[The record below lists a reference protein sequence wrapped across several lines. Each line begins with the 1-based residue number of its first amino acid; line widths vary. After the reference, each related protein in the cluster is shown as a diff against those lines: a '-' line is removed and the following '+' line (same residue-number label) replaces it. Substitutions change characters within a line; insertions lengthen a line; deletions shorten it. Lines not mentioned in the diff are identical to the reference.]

1 MSLVQNTML
10 KPIRYNS
17 PQKSLSKKLHGY
29 PLNKPIFLFI
39 LFSSPMSMLLR
50 QIFFLTELTQIL
62 KASLSK
68 RKQNGTLCHLQQH
81 PGFQPESPRS
91 VAVQERH

>member
-17 PQKSLSKKLHGY
+17 SQKSLSKKLCL
-29 PLNKPIFLFI
+29 PLKYTHFPFYT
-39 LFSSPMSMLLR
+39 FSSPHEYASKTD
-50 QIFFLTELTQIL
+50 FFKTELTQIL